1 MVFENPVIKQLIE
14 KTRILWALGHAQSL
28 MGWDTETNMPPEG
41 AMERG
46 IAAGEISVLQQKILL
61 SPEIV
66 NLVDKADKIEDLN
79 DYERGV
85 VRVLKRHIRI
95 AKALP
100 PRLVYE
106 FARTSEEA
114 RVVWRQA
121 REKDDFNM
129 FKPYLEKLVKLGRE
143 AAEYLGY
150 VEHPYDALLDL
161 YEEGLLTR
169 DVDQMFSVL
178 EPGIRKVLDKIVS
191 EELFPKEHEL
201 EKVKYDRDSME
212 KVNIE
217 ILKIFGFPLGR
228 RARLD
233 VSTHPFTTGI
243 GIRDVRITTRYEGID
258 FKRTMY
264 SVIHEFGHALYHLQI
279 DEKLIATPLANG
291 ASLGIHESQS
301 RFWENI
307 IGRSMSF
314 TEAIYPVLIKYLDF
328 IKKYSPEDIY
338 YYFNTVK
345 PGFIRVD
352 ADEVTYNFH
361 ILLRFKLE
369 KLLIAGEIKVEEL
382 PELWNNEFERLLGL
396 RPRTY
401 REGVLQD
408 IHWSMGQIGYFPTY
422 TIGNIVSAQIRHYI
436 MKDIPD
442 FYEKIRNN
450 DYKEIKEYLREKIH
464 KWGSTFAPK
473 DLLKRSFGEEM
484 NPKHFIDYLLEK
496 YIYKKI

>member
-1 MVFENPVIKQLIE
+1 MVFENPIIKELVN
-14 KTRILWALGHAQSL
+14 KTRVLWALRHAQFL
-28 MGWDTETNMPPEG
+28 MGWDTETYMPQEG

-46 IAAGEISVLQQKILL
+46 IAAGELSVLSQKILL

-66 NLVDKADKIEDLN
+66 GLVERAEGIEDLN

-85 VRVLKRHIRI
+85 IRVLKRHIRI

-100 PRLVYE
+100 PKLIYE
-106 FARTSEEA
+106 LARVSEEA
-114 RVVWRQA
+114 RVVWREA
-121 REKDDFNM
+121 REKDNFDL
-129 FKPYLEKLVKLGRE
+129 FKPYLEKIVKLNRE
-143 AAEYLGY
+143 VADHLGY

-161 YEEGLLTR
+161 HEEGLLTR
-169 DVDQMFSVL
+169 DMDQVFSIL
-178 EPGIRKVLDKIVS
+178 EPGIRKVLDKVLS
-191 EELFPKEHEL
+191 DELFPREHEL
-201 EKVKYDRDSME
+201 EKIRYDKSSME
-212 KVNIE
+212 KINIE
-217 ILKIFGFPLGR
+217 ILKIFGFPLGK

-233 VSTHPFTTGI
+233 ISTHPFTTGI

-279 DEKLIATPLANG
+279 DERLIATPLVG
-291 ASLGIHESQS
+291 SASLGIHESQS

-307 IGRSMSF
+307 IGRSLSF
-314 TEAIYPVLIKYLDF
+314 AEAIYPILARYLEF
-328 IKKYSPEDIY
+328 IKKYDPEEIY
-338 YYFNTVK
+338 NYFNTVR

-352 ADEVTYNFH
+352 ADEITYNIH
-361 ILLRFKLE
+361 ILLRFRLE
-369 KLLIAGEIKVEEL
+369 KLLISGEIKVDEI
-382 PELWNNEFERLLGL
+382 PELWNSEFEKLLGL
-396 RPRTY
+396 RPKTY

-408 IHWSMGQIGYFPTY
+408 IHWSMGQMGYFPTY

-442 FYEKIRNN
+442 FYDKIRNN
-450 DYKEIKEYLREKIH
+450 EYKEIKEYLREKIH

-484 NPKHFIDYLLEK
+484 NPRYFIDYLIEK
-496 YIYKKI
+496 YLFKKI

>member
-1 MVFENPVIKQLIE
+1 
-14 KTRILWALGHAQSL
+14 
-28 MGWDTETNMPPEG
+28 
-41 AMERG
+41 
-46 IAAGEISVLQQKILL
+46 
-61 SPEIV
+61 
-66 NLVDKADKIEDLN
+66 
-79 DYERGV
+79 
-85 VRVLKRHIRI
+85 
-95 AKALP
+95 
-100 PRLVYE
+100 
-106 FARTSEEA
+106 
-114 RVVWRQA
+114 
-121 REKDDFNM
+121 
-129 FKPYLEKLVKLGRE
+129 
-143 AAEYLGY
+143 
-150 VEHPYDALLDL
+150 
-161 YEEGLLTR
+161 
-169 DVDQMFSVL
+169 
-178 EPGIRKVLDKIVS
+178 
-191 EELFPKEHEL
+191 
-201 EKVKYDRDSME
+201 
-212 KVNIE
+212 
-217 ILKIFGFPLGR
+217 
-228 RARLD
+228 
-233 VSTHPFTTGI
+233 
-243 GIRDVRITTRYEGID
+243 
-258 FKRTMY
+258 MY

-279 DEKLIATPLANG
+279 DERLIATPLASG

-328 IKKYSPEDIY
+328 IKKYSPKDIY

-361 ILLRFKLE
+361 ILLRSKLE

-422 TIGNIVSAQIRHYI
+422 TIGNIVSAQIRHYM

-484 NPKHFIDYLLEK
+484 NPKYFIDYLLEK